1 MKKKDLVVLRYRK
14 IDDARTLTQQ
24 PSHHGLL
31 FARLRLATCELATL
45 NLLACRIGSC
55 QPKNVSVI
63 ECQSFIRKRR

>member
-31 FARLRLATCELATL
+31 FARLRLATCDLRACDFELARL
-45 NLLACRIGSC
+45 QDRKLPAKKC
-55 QPKNVSVI
+55 Q
-63 ECQSFIRKRR
+63 CH